1 MAGPRNRVGELP
13 SRDPH
18 AQAVLGHS
26 VPTKGTAIRQSV
38 RRPADAEGATRRTPF
53 RTLHTPQSSAA
64 YPRSTRGFARG
75 LAERQA
81 QALGASASKC
91 GRLDTRSVAG
101 TSDGCLRQLSS
112 YPQCAQRKQ
121 SGTLRIEKGG
131 WTCGERRSADLRT
144 CCKMK
149 EERNCFFFISNKS
162 ASPAVC
168 VSRTTSGRG
177 LAFPLLTA
185 KLPPPATTEQAERRN
200 R

>member
-1 MAGPRNRVGELP
+1 MAGPRSRLGELP

-81 QALGASASKC
+81 QALG
-91 GRLDTRSVAG
+91 GQRQQVR
-101 TSDGCLRQLSS
+101 TSRHAECRRHFRWVLETAEQL
-112 YPQCAQRKQ
+112 PAMRK
-121 SGTLRIEKGG
+121 K
-131 WTCGERRSADLRT
+131 
-144 CCKMK
+144 K
-149 EERNCFFFISNKS
+149 
-162 ASPAVC
+162 
-168 VSRTTSGRG
+168 
-177 LAFPLLTA
+177 A
-185 KLPPPATTEQAERRN
+185 KRDPEN
-200 R
+200 